1 MPGIM
6 GLLPKKQA
14 SSIEA
19 NGSKY
24 GILVIGAGG
33 EIVEHEVV
41 EVAGYN
47 EGYAMRYLDG
57 NKMLEVVYVPRG
69 YKFREQNGVKLVGK
83 RFGNNSAC
91 PIMFLG
97 ESVDKDC
104 PGADLSAVGRA
115 DLVARGINTLTGKQA
130 INWKWILIIGGVAV
144 VAVLLYMRFGR

>member
-6 GLLPKKQA
+6 GLLPKKQVTKVD
-14 SSIEA
+14 S
-19 NGSKY
+19 SKY
-24 GILVIGAGG
+24 GVLVCGSAG
-33 EIVEHEVV
+33 EIVEHAVV

-57 NKMLEVVYVPRG
+57 NKMLEVVYVPRN

-115 DLVARGINTLTGKQA
+115 DLFARGILTLSGKQN
-130 INWKWILIIGGVAV
+130 INWKLVLIIGGIAV
-144 VAVLLYMRFGR
+144 VAILLFMKFGR